1 MTEDEL
7 KVFNDK
13 REWILKVNAVFYEKS
28 AAYTN
33 LIMVAGYAAYFALW
47 SNTSALISQCLARIS
62 ATLMLISV
70 FTFVFWEVTKMIVI
84 SLNNKNMA
92 KIALAP
98 NENFESMLQAF
109 LINEQTIMAR
119 LTTAWPIILFIAI
132 PTALVAIGI
141 HVWALISAN
150 LIN

>member
-1 MTEDEL
+1 
-7 KVFNDK
+7 
-13 REWILKVNAVFYEKS
+13 
-28 AAYTN
+28 
-33 LIMVAGYAAYFALW
+33 
-47 SNTSALISQCLARIS
+47 
-62 ATLMLISV
+62 MLISV